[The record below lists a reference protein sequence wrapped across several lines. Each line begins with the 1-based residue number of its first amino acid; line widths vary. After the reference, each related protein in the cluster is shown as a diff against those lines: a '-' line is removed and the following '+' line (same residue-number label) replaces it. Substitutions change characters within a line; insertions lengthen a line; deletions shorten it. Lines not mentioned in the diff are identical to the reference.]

1 MPGPAITDWQKIH
14 VVPVIISLLK
24 KGIMVKDIEGRLRQQ
39 FGLNASRTTIQRFI
53 RKVRD
58 DKRYQKQILDD
69 FQKGDKV
76 LMNEVK
82 QNVPPVPVTE
92 KEAILAIEKLQK
104 RVAVDIEISDAA
116 KAALAWHL
124 SRDHTIRNLV
134 LKLEV
139 KERKGTLSE
148 KEEKRLREVRKLMI
162 SIGDLI
168 KISQIGMIPIEQVNF
183 INQHIAKNDNRVNII
198 FEQIEKTE
206 EAGGGEDDAERT

>member
-1 MPGPAITDWQKIH
+1 MPGPAITDWQKVHI
-14 VVPVIISLLK
+14 VPVIISLLK

-104 RVAVDIEISDAA
+104 RVETDIKISDAA
-116 KAALAWHL
+116 KSALAWHL
-124 SRDHTIRNLV
+124 ARDHKTRELV
-134 LKLEV
+134 TALES
-139 KERKGTLSE
+139 KERAGTLSGD
-148 KEEKRLREVRKLMI
+148 EEKWLRELRKLMI

-198 FEQIEKTE
+198 FEQVEGTAKDE
-206 EAGGGEDDAERT
+206 GGDAERT